1 MQRATMKLETAQALG
16 LLGIWLTALSL
27 NVSRLRLRHK
37 VSFGD
42 GGNKDLGVAIRAHGN
57 TLEQALLFAV
67 LILALEL
74 RPAGS
79 PDWLIWPVGVFL
91 VARMLHT
98 VAIFRRLLLLRQ
110 LAHVASVVAQLTF
123 ALELLR

>member
-1 MQRATMKLETAQALG
+1 MKPETAQALG

-27 NVSRLRLRHK
+27 NVSRLRLKHK

-42 GGNKDLGVAIRAHGN
+42 GGNKDLTVAIRAHGN

-74 RPAGS
+74 RPSGS
-79 PDWLIWPVGVFL
+79 PGWLLWPIGVFL
-91 VARMLHT
+91 ASRLLHT
-98 VAIFRRLLLLRQ
+98 LAIFRRLLPLRQ
-110 LAHVASVVAQLTF
+110 LAHVASVLVQISF